1 MTRTSLALACLLLS
15 GCATAPVPQLIPP
28 ATTVVCLPVKTYSPD
43 EQRAISTALASLPA
57 NSPLIGVIADYEGMR
72 DAARACKG

>member
-1 MTRTSLALACLLLS
+1 MNRKCFLLLCVMLS
-15 GCATAPVPQLIPP
+15 GCASVAAPVPVPP
-28 ATTVVCLPVKTYSPD
+28 APTVVCAPIKTYSPD
-43 EQRAISTALASLPA
+43 EQRAISTALSSLPA